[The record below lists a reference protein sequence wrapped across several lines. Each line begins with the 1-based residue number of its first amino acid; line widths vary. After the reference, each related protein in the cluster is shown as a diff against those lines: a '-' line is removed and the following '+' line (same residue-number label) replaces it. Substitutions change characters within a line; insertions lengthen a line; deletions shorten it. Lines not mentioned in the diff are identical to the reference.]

1 MIKERINVPSRDP
14 KIRAKDFLEVSTG
27 FTTEQAR
34 AEALRCLNCKN
45 PPCVKGCPV
54 GVPIPSFISA
64 VAKGEEEEAIKIIKS
79 ANSLPAVCGRVCPQ
93 EEQCEKLCVC
103 NKLGAPIS
111 IGGLER
117 YVADLSLSKDNVEE
131 KPQLKGKKA
140 AIIGSGPAGLTCAGE
155 LAKAGF
161 KVTVYEAFHKAGG
174 VMVYGIPEFRLPKKL
189 VEKEINGLRALG
201 VEFKFNV
208 VVGKT
213 IMLEDLLE
221 ENDAVFI
228 GTGAGLPSFQGIKGE
243 NLNGVYSA
251 NEYLTRVNLMG
262 AYDKNSSTPLV
273 VGEKVAVIG
282 AGNVAMDSARTALR
296 LGAKEVT
303 IVYRRG
309 FEEMPARKDEIAH
322 AKEEGIKFAILTNP
336 SQILGTKKV
345 EGMLCLKMELG
356 EADSSGRRRPVPIE
370 GSQFVVECDQVIVA
384 VGTSPNPLLKNSC
397 PSLST
402 GRKGVLIVDET
413 GKTSMDKVYAGGDAV
428 TGSATVILAMGA
440 GKNAAKNIIKVCK

>member
-1 MIKERINVPSRDP
+1 MIKERVKMTARD
-14 KIRAKDFLEVSTG
+14 AKVRSCDFLEVSMG
-27 FTTEQAR
+27 FTSEEAK

-64 VAKGEEEEAIKIIKS
+64 VAKGDNDSAIKFIKS

-117 YVADLSLSKDNVEE
+117 YVADLSLNKENTIER
-131 KPQLKGKKA
+131 PTPNGKKV
-140 AIIGSGPAGLTCAGE
+140 AIVGSGPAGLTCAGE
-155 LAKAGF
+155 LAKEGF
-161 KVTVYEAFHKAGG
+161 EVIVYEAFHKAGG
-174 VMVYGIPEFRLPKKL
+174 VMVYGIPEFRLPKSL
-189 VEKEINGLRALG
+189 VEKEIEGLKALG
-201 VEFKFNV
+201 VIFKYNT

-228 GTGAGLPSFQGIKGE
+228 GTGAGLPTFQGIPGE

-262 AYDKNSSTPLV
+262 AYKQDSTTPLV

-282 AGNVAMDSARTALR
+282 AGNVAMDAARTALR
-296 LGAKEVT
+296 LGAKQVT

-309 FEEMPARKDEIAH
+309 FEEMPARKEEISH
-322 AKEEGIKFAILTNP
+322 AMEEGIKFALLTSP
-336 SQILGTKKV
+336 SKILGDNKV

-356 EADSSGRRRPVPIE
+356 APDSSGRRRPIPIE
-370 GSQFVVECDQVIVA
+370 GSEFIVDCDQVIVA

-397 PSLST
+397 SALET
-402 GRKGVLIVDET
+402 RGKGMLVVDDS
-413 GKTSMDKVYAGGDAV
+413 GQTSINKVYAGGDAV